1 MKKEITYRYTLEK
14 APKGITNEAYLD
26 SFTEEQLIDDMKSDP
41 DWDGN
46 HEIDWENGVWVH
58 PEPKKPISIRVEN
71 DILAFF
77 KEQGPGYQ
85 KRIQAVLRTYVDQMR
100 AKQKTV

>member
-1 MKKEITYRYTLEK
+1 MKQENITRVTLQT
-14 APKGITNEAYLD
+14 ANKGKTDFTYLD
-26 SFTEEQLIDDMKSDP
+26 SLTDEQISQSIADDP
-41 DWDGN
+41 DWAGD
-46 HEIDWENGVWVH
+46 EKIDWSKGHWVI
-58 PEPKKPISIRVEN
+58 PEPKKPISIRIEA

-100 AKQKTV
+100 AKKAIG